1 MKFIKR
7 IFLTLIV
14 VACSLS
20 SQAQVYFLTRD
31 VVKNTKYVRKKQEA
45 HSIKSAFLENDNLII
60 NFTATLNRRSKRQP
74 HHITLSLD
82 SVLSYYRDKPSFS
95 YVFDSFA
102 RRQYNVHMLDTRYG
116 DLPGGRSG
124 GTVEIMC
131 MGTII
136 DSGFYTAGAQ
146 ASDVS
151 SVEIIDGKDELY
163 TISSQSGIY
172 LKGKHIVFLYK
183 LPQPYNAKAGG
194 IDYVV
199 INIENGPKVN
209 KWNYMKLPY
218 TVVLDTAMLP
228 FVLLMSG
235 MEK

>member
-1 MKFIKR
+1 MNLVR
-7 IFLTLIV
+7 LGCLTLLIFT
-14 VACSLS
+14 CLS
-20 SQAQVYFLTRD
+20 DSEAQVYFFTRD
-31 VVKNTKYVRKKQEA
+31 IIKKTKYIRKKQEA

-60 NFTATLNRRSKRQP
+60 NFTATLNRKSKRQP
-74 HHITLSLD
+74 HHIRLSLD
-82 SVLSYYRDKPSFS
+82 SVLSYYHDKPSFS
-95 YVFDSFA
+95 YVFDSVTKI
-102 RRQYNVHMLDTRYG
+102 QYNVHMLDTRYG
-116 DLPGGRSG
+116 DLPGGRAG
-124 GTVEIMC
+124 RTVEIMC

-136 DSGFYTAGAQ
+136 DSGYYTPGVQ
-146 ASDVS
+146 ASTVS

-183 LPQPYNAKAGG
+183 LPHPDNAEAGG

-228 FVLLMSG
+228 FVLMMSG